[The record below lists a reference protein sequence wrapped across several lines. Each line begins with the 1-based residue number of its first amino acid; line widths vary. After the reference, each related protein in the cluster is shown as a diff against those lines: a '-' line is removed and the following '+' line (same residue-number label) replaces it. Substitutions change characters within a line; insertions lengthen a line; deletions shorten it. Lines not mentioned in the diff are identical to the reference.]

1 MNQQYSNEITPEIK
15 AELETSP
22 FTAEE
27 IAAMDDDARTIIA
40 EGRELERKH
49 LVNAI
54 WRIATEGS
62 ITRRGGIVAPVERDS
77 KLLLDNGR
85 YASIATAGDIVTYP
99 DGSTATIATSAGAA
113 SMFKGSGVALVG
125 SLLNNGDEII
135 STPQGHTYLV
145 TLEGIAPGA
154 DFLTVTGV

>member
-49 LVNAI
+49 PVNAI

-62 ITRRGGIVAPVERDS
+62 ITRRGGIVAPVERES

-85 YASIATAGDIVTYP
+85 YASIATAGDIVTYS
-99 DGSTATIATSAGAA
+99 DGSTAAIATSAGKA
-113 SMFKGSGVALVG
+113 SMCKGVGVALVG
-125 SLLNNGDEII
+125 SVLDNGDEII
-135 STPQGHTYLV
+135 STPQGHVYLV
-145 TLEGIAPGA
+145 TREGIAPGA
-154 DFLTVTGV
+154 DFLTVTGA

>member
-1 MNQQYSNEITPEIK
+1 MNQQYTNELTPEILTG
-15 AELETSP
+15 LEASP

-27 IAAMDDDARTIIA
+27 IAAMDDDAHAIIA
-40 EGRELERKH
+40 EGRDLKRNH
-49 LVNAI
+49 PVNAI

-62 ITRRGGIVAPVERDS
+62 ITRRGGIVAPVERES

-99 DGSTATIATSAGAA
+99 DGSTATIATSAGAT
-113 SMFKGSGVALVG
+113 SMCNGAGIALVG
-125 SLLNNGDEII
+125 SVLNNGDEII